1 MEVTLAFEPGRARLR
16 IQDQGRGFALPSDP
30 EALAREGH
38 YGLANMHERAKKVSG
53 EFRMTSSPGRG
64 TCIELAVNAGEELER

>member
-1 MEVTLAFEPGRARLR
+1 
-16 IQDQGRGFALPSDP
+16 
-30 EALAREGH
+30 
-38 YGLANMHERAKKVSG
+38 MHERAKKVSG